1 MLAYVVA
8 ALYITI
14 ITLFAAGAV
23 GLNYLRHEAERR
35 EVAEPAAALP
45 EWVKAMHAQTVR

>member
-35 EVAEPAAALP
+35 EATEPAAVHP
-45 EWVKAMHAQTVR
+45 EWVKAMQAQVVR